1 MRKIT
6 KETKAGLRFLTELR
20 ESLKPGDTLH
30 CIVRHVAASG
40 MSRSIDVYRFRCV
53 NGIIEKEW
61 LSWRIA
67 AALSGE
73 SWDSKRECI
82 RVYGCGFDVT
92 HALIYNLGRV
102 LWPQGFGTPG
112 IGPGGHRIRPAN
124 PEMAKSLVADGYA
137 FTGRNGDVS
146 GWDNDGGY
154 ALRAEQI

>member
-1 MRKIT
+1 MKIS
-6 KETKAGLRFLTELR
+6 KEIKAGFLADLR
-20 ESLKPGDTLH
+20 ESLNPGDALH
-30 CIVRHVAASG
+30 CIVRNVAASG

-67 AALSGE
+67 AISGE
-73 SWDSKRECI
+73 SWDNKRECI
-82 RVYGCGFDVT
+82 RVGGCGMDVA

-102 LWPQGFGTPG
+102 LWPQGFGTLG

-146 GWDNDGGY
+146 GWDSDGGY